1 VIRGAVGD
9 SGIAYRVEGRRDGPA
24 VVFSNSLGTDHRLW
38 DRQMPAVE
46 DRFRIV
52 RYEACGHG
60 VSDLMRGPVT
70 IERLGLDLLALL
82 DHLDIERAVVCGCS
96 LGGVIAL
103 WLAVNRPE
111 RLTGAVLANTGAKIG
126 TNESWDARIAAV
138 RAGGT
143 VAVRDQVV
151 GRFLT
156 PEFRARDPETT
167 ALIAAMIEATSDAGY
182 TVACE
187 ALRAIDLRAD
197 ARRVRVPVLVVGS
210 ERDQST
216 PPDLSRELHASIEG
230 SELVMIANAAHL
242 SNVEQPAVFNGALLR
257 FLQRSAVP
265 PVRGM
270 PTA

>member
-1 VIRGAVGD
+1 MIRGAVGD
-9 SGIAYRVEGRRDGPA
+9 TGIAYRVDGTHDGPA
-24 VVFSNSLGTDHRLW
+24 LVLSNSLGTDHRLW
-38 DRQMPAVE
+38 DRQVPAVE
-46 DRFRIV
+46 GRFRVV

-60 VSDLMRGPVT
+60 VSDLPRGLVT
-70 IERLGLDLLALL
+70 IERLGQDLVALL

-103 WLAVNRPE
+103 WLAANRPE

-167 ALIAAMIEATSDAGY
+167 ALIAGMIEATNPEGY
-182 TVACE
+182 IAACE
-187 ALRAIDLRAD
+187 ALRATDLRAD
-197 ARRVRVPVLVVGS
+197 ASRVRVPVLIVGS

-216 PPDLSRELHASIEG
+216 PPELSRELHASIDG
-230 SELVMIANAAHL
+230 SELVMIADAAHL
-242 SNVEQPAVFNGALLR
+242 SNVEQPDQFNRVLR
-257 FLQRSAVP
+257 RFVESHTRP
-265 PVRGM
+265 N
-270 PTA
+270 

>member
-1 VIRGAVGD
+1 MIRDAVGD
-9 SGIAYRVEGRRDGPA
+9 TGIAYRVDGASDSPA
-24 VVFSNSLGTDHRLW
+24 IVFSNSLGTDHSLW

-46 DRFRIV
+46 EHFRVV

-60 VSDLMRGPVT
+60 VSDPPRGAVT
-70 IERLGLDLLALL
+70 IERLALDLLALL
-82 DHLDIERAVVCGCS
+82 DHLQVERAVVCGCS

-111 RLTGAVLANTGAKIG
+111 RLTGIVLANTGAKVG

-156 PEFRARDPETT
+156 PEFRAHDPEAT
-167 ALIAAMIEATSDAGY
+167 ALIAGMIEATDRDGY
-182 TVACE
+182 IAACE
-187 ALRAIDLRAD
+187 ALRAVDLRED
-197 ARRVRVPVLVVGS
+197 AKRVHVPVLIVGS

-216 PPDLSRELHASIEG
+216 PPVLSRELHASIEG
-230 SELVMIANAAHL
+230 SELVMIADAAHL
-242 SNVEQPAVFNGALLR
+242 SNVEQPAVFNAALLKFLTERR
-257 FLQRSAVP
+257 F
-265 PVRGM
+265 
-270 PTA
+270 

>member
-1 VIRGAVGD
+1 MIRGAVGD
-9 SGIAYRVEGRRDGPA
+9 TGIAYRIDGRRDGPA

-46 DRFRIV
+46 GRFRVV

-60 VSDLMRGPVT
+60 VSDPPRGPVT
-70 IERLGLDLLALL
+70 IERLGQDLIALL
-82 DHLDIERAVVCGCS
+82 DHVGIERAVVCGCS

-143 VAVRDQVV
+143 VAVRAQVIR
-151 GRFLT
+151 RFLT

-167 ALIAAMIEATSDAGY
+167 ALIAGMIEATNPDGY
-182 TVACE
+182 IAACE
-187 ALRAIDLRAD
+187 ALRATDLRAD
-197 ARRVRVPVLVVGS
+197 ASRVSAPVLIVGS

-216 PPDLSRELHASIEG
+216 PPELSRDLHASIDR
-230 SELVMIANAAHL
+230 SELVMIAEAAHL
-242 SNVEQPAVFNGALLR
+242 SNVEQSAVFNAALLK
-257 FLQRSAVP
+257 FLGAALP
-265 PVRGM
+265 
-270 PTA
+270 